1 MCLIGVVTLRRFQVT
16 ARSSITIFITMYSCC
31 TAWYSLT
38 RCDLCDLCDL
48 CPLQIHYFALI
59 SQCTGEDWDEAPLVL
74 STSQPSIGGSPPDL
88 GTKKLSFQIET
99 QQQFRYPQS
108 YGFNDV
114 PSSRSQQQQ
123 VVFRGVPTGI
133 MMCRFN
139 DESSSSQAPQLTVPT
154 AEVCV
159 L

>member
-1 MCLIGVVTLRRFQVT
+1 MT
-16 ARSSITIFITMYSCC
+16 ARSSITIFITIYSCC

-108 YGFNDV
+108 YGFSEV
-114 PSSRSQQQQ
+114 SSSRSQQQQ
-123 VVFRGVPTGI
+123 VAFRGRHTGD
-133 MMCRFN
+133 MYGFN
-139 DESSSSQAPQLTVPT
+139 DESESSLNENYLSQAPQLTVPT